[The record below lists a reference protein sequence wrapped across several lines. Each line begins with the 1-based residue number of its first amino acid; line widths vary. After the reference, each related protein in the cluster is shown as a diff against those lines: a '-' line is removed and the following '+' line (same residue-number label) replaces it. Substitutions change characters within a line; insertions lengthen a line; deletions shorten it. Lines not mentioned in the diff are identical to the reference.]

1 MWKIFYPNKEKWW
14 VDYDGLVVENE
25 IEKQMKKDDDLF
37 GFIKHDN
44 CREAKQNWFFNI
56 IQ

>member
-14 VDYDGLVVENE
+14 FDYDGLVVENE
-25 IEKQMKKDDDLF
+25 IEKQMKKDDDPF
-37 GFIKHDN
+37 AFIKHDN
-44 CREAKQNWFFNI
+44 CTEAKQNWFFNI